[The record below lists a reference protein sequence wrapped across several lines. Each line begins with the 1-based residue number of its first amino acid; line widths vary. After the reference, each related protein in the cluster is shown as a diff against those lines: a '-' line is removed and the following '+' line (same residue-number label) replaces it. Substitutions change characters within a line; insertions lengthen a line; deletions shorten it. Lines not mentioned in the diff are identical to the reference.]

1 MIKETLSGMDLLP
14 FTEAA
19 LLIFFAVFA
28 AVAIRTLR
36 ADRRLTDR
44 QASVVFDDDEI
55 GGKQ

>member
-1 MIKETLSGMDLLP
+1 MIKETLAGMDLLP

-36 ADRRLTDR
+36 TDRRLIDR
-44 QASVVFDDDEI
+44 QAAVVLDDDET
-55 GGKQ
+55 GGTR